1 MLAKLHLYLYKLNH
15 LFISHFVYNVQYYNS
30 IRSLSAVEY
39 YLVKIILTWFFFS
52 SIYKNYQIQNLGKK
66 PSNNIATIFH
76 KY

>member
-39 YLVKIILTWFFFS
+39 YLVKIILT
-52 SIYKNYQIQNLGKK
+52 
-66 PSNNIATIFH
+66 
-76 KY
+76 